1 MGWIAWASAARTYR
15 ALAFAL
21 GLGILAAVPHSATR
35 SALAEDRGGEPMF
48 AGERFARTELFF
60 GSFRPGG
67 EVTDAEFQQFLDGF
81 VKPRFP
87 DGLTLL
93 VGLGQWRGAEGA
105 TVRERSMLLI
115 LLYPDTARWESSK
128 RIEEIRD
135 EYKWRFQQQSVLRSD
150 RCCETVGF

>member
-1 MGWIAWASAARTYR
+1 MHTPARTYR
-15 ALAFAL
+15 ALGLALVL
-21 GLGILAAVPHSATR
+21 GLLAGVPHGAIR
-35 SALAEDRGGEPMF
+35 SALAEERRTEPMF
-48 AGERFARTELFF
+48 VGERFARTELFF
-60 GSFRPGG
+60 GSARPGG

-105 TVRERSMLLI
+105 PVRERSMLLI
-115 LLYPDTARWESSK
+115 LLYPDAERWESSR

>member
-1 MGWIAWASAARTYR
+1 MLGV
-15 ALAFAL
+15 ALLLGAL
-21 GLGILAAVPHSATR
+21 GGALGGSVSLAA
-35 SALAEDRGGEPMF
+35 AEERRGDPSF
-48 AGERFARTELFF
+48 VGERFARTELFF
-60 GSFRPGG
+60 GSTRPGG
-67 EVTDAEFQQFLDGF
+67 EVTDTEFQQFLDGF
-81 VKPRFP
+81 VRPRFP

-93 VGLGQWRGAEGA
+93 VGHGQWRSAEGA

-115 LLYPDTARWESSK
+115 LLYPDAERGESSK